1 MEISFNTSSMAMP
14 WDRETAGAAVV
25 SSTLDKLNGLPGSVS
40 GMGSG
45 GMSAGM
51 SASMSAGM
59 DKQMFGAAVVSKT
72 LDYMN
77 GPSFGGGKGLSAAM
91 AADYAF
97 NKDVLSPL
105 SGKGTILDA
114 IG

>member
-45 GMSAGM
+45 GMSAG
-51 SASMSAGM
+51 MSAGM